1 MLSDEDI
8 NGQDLKLGQACIFI
22 PVKIIYL
29 VTSTLYPHQVE
40 FSLKCD
46 VFKAI
51 SITRLFLLL
60 LAMHRTGLV
69 LSHVSKTSLPAEDG
83 IFSKWFDVTASLLIV
98 VAGGSA
104 REKGLIKL
112 EGCGK

>member
-1 MLSDEDI
+1 MLSDENI

-29 VTSTLYPHQVE
+29 VKSTLNPHQVD
-40 FSLKCD
+40 FCLKCD
-46 VFKAI
+46 VFKVI

-69 LSHVSKTSLPAEDG
+69 LSHVSKTSSAEDG
-83 IFSKWFDVTASLLIV
+83 ISTKWFDVTASLLIV

-112 EGCGK
+112 EGCVI